1 MILVTQIYEV
11 YMDDNEITPVQLS
24 FDFMEDEENERKTDT
39 KQQGQQLRV
48 IRGQREDN
56 PRVD

>member
-1 MILVTQIYEV
+1 
-11 YMDDNEITPVQLS
+11 MDDNEITPVQLS